1 MKNEI
6 KTDCGTILY
15 EESVWTGKRKLFLN
29 GKELTKVNKKTFV
42 YEENGEKKEFIVE
55 GNIFKGVGIFSSD
68 LPEPVIISKPMGV
81 LDYIFFILPL
91 VPAVLFGAVGGL
103 VGGLTAA
110 FSLSVVRE
118 TKPLWLKIV
127 LGIEFAIIGGLAAF
141 LTAFAV
147 GLLILK

>member
-1 MKNEI
+1 MKTEI

-29 GKELTKVNKKTFV
+29 RKELTKVNKKTFV
-42 YEENGEKKEFIVE
+42 YEEDGEKKEFIVE

-110 FSLSVVRE
+110 FSLSVVPK

-127 LGIEFAIIGGLAAF
+127 LGIEFAIVGGLAAF
-141 LTAFAV
+141 LAAFAV

>member
-1 MKNEI
+1 MKTEI

-110 FSLSVVRE
+110 FSLSVVPK

-127 LGIEFAIIGGLAAF
+127 LGIEFAIVGGLAAF
-141 LTAFAV
+141 LAAFAV

>member
-1 MKNEI
+1 MKTEI

-103 VGGLTAA
+103 VGGMT
-110 FSLSVVRE
+110 
-118 TKPLWLKIV
+118 
-127 LGIEFAIIGGLAAF
+127 AAF

>member
-42 YEENGEKKEFIVE
+42 YEEDGEKKEFIVE

-110 FSLSVVRE
+110 FSLSVVPK

-127 LGIEFAIIGGLAAF
+127 LGIEFAIVGGLAAF
-141 LTAFAV
+141 LAAFAV

>member
-1 MKNEI
+1 MKTEI

-103 VGGLTAA
+103 VGGFFA
-110 FSLSVVRE
+110 F
-118 TKPLWLKIV
+118 
-127 LGIEFAIIGGLAAF
+127 GCA
-141 LTAFAV
+141 
-147 GLLILK
+147 

>member
-1 MKNEI
+1 MKTEI

-110 FSLSVVRE
+110 FSLSVVSE

-141 LTAFAV
+141 LAAFAV

>member
-1 MKNEI
+1 MKTEI

-42 YEENGEKKEFIVE
+42 YEEDGEKKEFIVE

-68 LPEPVIISKPMGV
+68 LPEPVIISNPMGV

-103 VGGLTAA
+103 VGGFFA
-110 FSLSVVRE
+110 F
-118 TKPLWLKIV
+118 
-127 LGIEFAIIGGLAAF
+127 GCA
-141 LTAFAV
+141 
-147 GLLILK
+147 